1 MPSFSRLLPPLV
13 IVLTSLLASCQ
24 INPSGNI
31 RDLAA
36 IHDPVTWQP
45 VSNRAVEDVFQITD
59 HRQLEEAILANLG
72 AISAED
78 FSFAFE
84 LSSWM
89 MLMLVH
95 DENPVARRQSLA
107 ILGNLA
113 GGWLS
118 RCDASFFT
126 ADNPLEIE
134 PAIKLLAN
142 SMNAT
147 ELEDAA
153 EAILNSTTPSIYTS
167 LRIMA
172 ALGRKIH
179 IIPVDEKRHAT
190 ICSLALRMTV
200 VGITTAVADTDA
212 AVSASAQSTLDILN
226 AFSHAGHTG

>member
-1 MPSFSRLLPPLV
+1 MPSFPRLLPLLV
-13 IVLTSLLASCQ
+13 IILTLLFASCQ
-24 INPSGNI
+24 TSPSGDI

-45 VSNRAVEDVFQITD
+45 VANSAVAASFHISN
-59 HRQLEEAILANLG
+59 HRQLEEEILTRLG

-89 MLMLVH
+89 MVMLVH

-118 RCDASFFT
+118 RCNASFFT

-134 PAIKLLAN
+134 PAIQLLSN
-142 SMNAT
+142 STNAA
-147 ELEDAA
+147 ELEAAA
-153 EAILNSTTPSIYTS
+153 EAILNSATPSIYTS

-179 IIPVDEKRHAT
+179 IIPVDEKRYAT

-200 VGITTAVADTDA
+200 VGIAAALDDADAD
-212 AVSASAQSTLDILN
+212 VSSSAQSTLDIL
-226 AFSHAGHTG
+226 SGYTG

>member
-1 MPSFSRLLPPLV
+1 MPSLPRLLPLMA
-13 IVLTSLLASCQ
+13 IVLTPLFTSCQ
-24 INPSGNI
+24 MNPAGDI

-36 IHDPVTWQP
+36 IHDPSTWQP
-45 VSNRAVEDVFQITD
+45 VSNSAVEDSFQITD
-59 HRQLEEAILANLG
+59 HRQLEEAILTSLG
-72 AISAED
+72 AVSAED

-118 RCDASFFT
+118 RSDASFFA

-134 PAIKLLAN
+134 PAIQLLAD
-142 SMNAT
+142 STNAA
-147 ELEDAA
+147 ELEAA
-153 EAILNSTTPSIYTS
+153 AAAILNSATPSVYTS

-179 IIPVDEKRHAT
+179 VIPVDEKRHAT

-200 VGITTAVADTDA
+200 VGITAAVADTDA
-212 AVSASAQSTLDILN
+212 DVSSSAQSTLDLLN
-226 AFSHAGHTG
+226 GYTG

>member
-1 MPSFSRLLPPLV
+1 MPSLPRLLPLMA
-13 IVLTSLLASCQ
+13 IVLTPLFTSCQ
-24 INPSGNI
+24 MNPAGDI

-36 IHDPVTWQP
+36 IHDPSTWQP
-45 VSNRAVEDVFQITD
+45 VSNSAVEDSFQITD
-59 HRQLEEAILANLG
+59 HRQLEEAILTSLG
-72 AISAED
+72 AVSAED

-126 ADNPLEIE
+126 TDNPLEIG
-134 PAIKLLAN
+134 PAIQLLAN
-142 SMNAT
+142 STNAA
-147 ELEDAA
+147 ELEAA
-153 EAILNSTTPSIYTS
+153 AAAILNSATPSVYTS

-179 IIPVDEKRHAT
+179 VIPVDAKRHAT
-190 ICSLALRMTV
+190 ICSLALKLTV
-200 VGITTAVADTDA
+200 VGVAAAVADADA
-212 AVSASAQSTLDILN
+212 DISSSAQSTLDLLN
-226 AFSHAGHTG
+226 GYTG

>member
-1 MPSFSRLLPPLV
+1 MPSLPRLLPLMV
-13 IVLTSLLASCQ
+13 IVLTPLFTSCQ
-24 INPSGNI
+24 MNPSGDI

-36 IHDPVTWQP
+36 IHDPSTWQP
-45 VSNRAVEDVFQITD
+45 VSNSAVEDSFQITD
-59 HRQLEEAILANLG
+59 HRQLEEAILTSLG
-72 AISAED
+72 AVSAED

-134 PAIKLLAN
+134 PAIQLLAN
-142 SMNAT
+142 STNAA
-147 ELEDAA
+147 ELEAA
-153 EAILNSTTPSIYTS
+153 AAAILNSATPSVYTS

-179 IIPVDEKRHAT
+179 VIPVDEKRHAT

-200 VGITTAVADTDA
+200 VGITAAVADTDA
-212 AVSASAQSTLDILN
+212 DVSSSAQSTLDLLN
-226 AFSHAGHTG
+226 GYTG

>member
-1 MPSFSRLLPPLV
+1 MPSFPRLLTLLV
-13 IVLTSLLASCQ
+13 IILTSLFASCQ
-24 INPSGNI
+24 TSPSGDI

-45 VSNRAVEDVFQITD
+45 VSNSAVEASFHISD
-59 HRQLEEAILANLG
+59 HRQLEEEILTRLG

-89 MLMLVH
+89 MVMLVH

-126 ADNPLEIE
+126 AENPLEIE
-134 PAIKLLAN
+134 PAIQLLAN
-142 SMNAT
+142 STNAT
-147 ELEDAA
+147 ELEAAA
-153 EAILNSTTPSIYTS
+153 EAILNSATPGIYTS
-167 LRIMA
+167 LRIML

-179 IIPVDEKRHAT
+179 IIPVDEKRYAT

-200 VGITTAVADTDA
+200 VGITAALDDADA
-212 AVSASAQSTLDILN
+212 AVSSSAQSTLDIL
-226 AFSHAGHTG
+226 SGYTG

>member
-1 MPSFSRLLPPLV
+1 MPSFPRLLTLLV
-13 IVLTSLLASCQ
+13 IILTSLFASCQ
-24 INPSGNI
+24 TSPSGDI

-45 VSNRAVEDVFQITD
+45 VSNSAVEASFHISD
-59 HRQLEEAILANLG
+59 HRQLEEEILTRLG

-89 MLMLVH
+89 MVMLVH

-118 RCDASFFT
+118 RCGASFFT
-126 ADNPLEIE
+126 VENQLEIE
-134 PAIKLLAN
+134 PAIRLLAN
-142 SMNAT
+142 STNAT
-147 ELEDAA
+147 ELEAAA
-153 EAILNSTTPSIYTS
+153 EAILNSATPSIYTS
-167 LRIMA
+167 LRIMT

-179 IIPVDEKRHAT
+179 IIPVDEKRYAT

-200 VGITTAVADTDA
+200 VGITAAVDDTDA
-212 AVSASAQSTLDILN
+212 AVSSSAQSTLDIL
-226 AFSHAGHTG
+226 SGYTG

>member
-1 MPSFSRLLPPLV
+1 M
-13 IVLTSLLASCQ
+13 TSLFASCQ
-24 INPSGNI
+24 ANPAGNI
-31 RDLAA
+31 RDLSA

-45 VSNRAVEDVFQITD
+45 VANSAVEDSFQITD
-59 HRQLEEAILANLG
+59 HRQLEEAILSSLG

-113 GGWLS
+113 GGWLA
-118 RCDASFFT
+118 RCDASFSET
-126 ADNPLEIE
+126 NNPLDIE
-134 PAIKLLAN
+134 PAIELLADAT
-142 SMNAT
+142 NAT
-147 ELEDAA
+147 ELEAA
-153 EAILNSTTPSIYTS
+153 AAAILNSATPDVYTS

-179 IIPVDEKRHAT
+179 VIPVDKKRHAT
-190 ICSLALRMTV
+190 ICSLALRLTV
-200 VGITTAVADTDA
+200 VGITAAVVDADTTVA
-212 AVSASAQSTLDILN
+212 ASAQSTLDLLN
-226 AFSHAGHTG
+226 GYTG

>member
-1 MPSFSRLLPPLV
+1 MPSLPRLLPLMV
-13 IVLTSLLASCQ
+13 IVLTPLFTSCQ
-24 INPSGNI
+24 MNPAGDI

-36 IHDPVTWQP
+36 IHDPSTWQP
-45 VSNRAVEDVFQITD
+45 VSNSAVEDSFQITD
-59 HRQLEEAILANLG
+59 HRQLEEAILTSLG
-72 AISAED
+72 AVSAED

-118 RCDASFFT
+118 RSDASFFA

-134 PAIKLLAN
+134 PAIQLLAN
-142 SMNAT
+142 STNAA
-147 ELEDAA
+147 ELEAA
-153 EAILNSTTPSIYTS
+153 AAAILNSATPSVYTS

-179 IIPVDEKRHAT
+179 VIPVDEKRHAT

-200 VGITTAVADTDA
+200 VGITAAVADTDA
-212 AVSASAQSTLDILN
+212 DVSSSAQSTLDLLN
-226 AFSHAGHTG
+226 AFSRAGDTG

>member
-1 MPSFSRLLPPLV
+1 M
-13 IVLTSLLASCQ
+13 
-24 INPSGNI
+24 NPARGI

-36 IHDPVTWQP
+36 IHDPSTWQP
-45 VSNRAVEDVFQITD
+45 VSNSAVEDSFQITD
-59 HRQLEEAILANLG
+59 HRQLEEAILTSLG
-72 AISAED
+72 AVSAED

-134 PAIKLLAN
+134 PAIQLLAN
-142 SMNAT
+142 STNAA
-147 ELEDAA
+147 ELEAA
-153 EAILNSTTPSIYTS
+153 AAAILNSATPSVYTS

-179 IIPVDEKRHAT
+179 VIPVDEKRHAT
-190 ICSLALRMTV
+190 VCSLALRMTV
-200 VGITTAVADTDA
+200 VGITAAVADTDA
-212 AVSASAQSTLDILN
+212 DVSSSAQSTLDLLN
-226 AFSHAGHTG
+226 GYTG

>member
-1 MPSFSRLLPPLV
+1 MPSLPRLLPLMA
-13 IVLTSLLASCQ
+13 IVLTPLFTSCQ
-24 INPSGNI
+24 MNPAGDI

-36 IHDPVTWQP
+36 IHDPSTWQP
-45 VSNRAVEDVFQITD
+45 VSNSAVEDSFQITD
-59 HRQLEEAILANLG
+59 HRQLEEAILTSLG
-72 AISAED
+72 AVSAED

-113 GGWLS
+113 GGWIS
-118 RCDASFFT
+118 RSDASFFA

-134 PAIKLLAN
+134 PAIQLLAN
-142 SMNAT
+142 STNAA
-147 ELEDAA
+147 ELEAA
-153 EAILNSTTPSIYTS
+153 AAAILNSATPSVYTS

-179 IIPVDEKRHAT
+179 VIPVDEKRHAT

-200 VGITTAVADTDA
+200 VGITAAVADTDA
-212 AVSASAQSTLDILN
+212 DVSSSAQSTLDLLN
-226 AFSHAGHTG
+226 GYTG

>member
-1 MPSFSRLLPPLV
+1 MPSFSRLLPLLV

-59 HRQLEEAILANLG
+59 HRQLEEAILTNLG

-118 RCDASFFT
+118 RCDASFFN

-134 PAIKLLAN
+134 PAIQLLAN

-147 ELEDAA
+147 DLEAAA

-200 VGITTAVADTDA
+200 VGITAAVADTDA
-212 AVSASAQSTLDILN
+212 VVSSSAQSALDILN
-226 AFSHAGHTG
+226 AFPHAGYTG

>member
-1 MPSFSRLLPPLV
+1 MPSFPRLLPLLV
-13 IVLTSLLASCQ
+13 IILTSLFASCQ
-24 INPSGNI
+24 ANPAGNI
-31 RDLAA
+31 RDLSA

-45 VSNRAVEDVFQITD
+45 VANSAVEDSFQITD
-59 HRQLEEAILANLG
+59 HRQLEEAILSSLG

-113 GGWLS
+113 GGWLA
-118 RCDASFFT
+118 RCDASFSET
-126 ADNPLEIE
+126 NNPLDIE
-134 PAIKLLAN
+134 PAIELLADAT
-142 SMNAT
+142 NAT
-147 ELEDAA
+147 DLEAA
-153 EAILNSTTPSIYTS
+153 AAAILNSATPGVYTS

-179 IIPVDEKRHAT
+179 VIPVDEKRHAT
-190 ICSLALRMTV
+190 ICSLALRLAV
-200 VGITTAVADTDA
+200 VGITAAVADADTTVA
-212 AVSASAQSTLDILN
+212 ASAQSTLDLLN
-226 AFSHAGHTG
+226 GYTG

>member
-1 MPSFSRLLPPLV
+1 MPSLPRLLPLMA
-13 IVLTSLLASCQ
+13 IVLTPLFTSCQ
-24 INPSGNI
+24 MNPAGDI

-36 IHDPVTWQP
+36 IHDPSTWQP
-45 VSNRAVEDVFQITD
+45 VSNSAVEDSFQITD
-59 HRQLEEAILANLG
+59 HRQLEEAILTSLG
-72 AISAED
+72 AVSAED

-118 RCDASFFT
+118 RSDASFFA

-134 PAIKLLAN
+134 PAIQLLAN
-142 SMNAT
+142 STNAA
-147 ELEDAA
+147 ELEAA
-153 EAILNSTTPSIYTS
+153 AAAILNSATPSVYTS

-179 IIPVDEKRHAT
+179 VIPVDEKRHAT

-200 VGITTAVADTDA
+200 VGITAAVADTDA
-212 AVSASAQSTLDILN
+212 DVSSSAQSTLDLLN
-226 AFSHAGHTG
+226 GYTG

>member
-1 MPSFSRLLPPLV
+1 MPSLPRLLPLMA
-13 IVLTSLLASCQ
+13 IVLTPLFTSCQ
-24 INPSGNI
+24 MNPAGDI

-36 IHDPVTWQP
+36 IHDPSTWQP
-45 VSNRAVEDVFQITD
+45 VSNSAVEDSFQITD
-59 HRQLEEAILANLG
+59 HRQLEEAILTSLG
-72 AISAED
+72 AVSAED

-134 PAIKLLAN
+134 PAIQLLAN
-142 SMNAT
+142 STNAA
-147 ELEDAA
+147 ELEAA
-153 EAILNSTTPSIYTS
+153 AAAILNSATPSVYTS

-179 IIPVDEKRHAT
+179 VIPVDEKRHAT

-200 VGITTAVADTDA
+200 VGITAAVADTDA
-212 AVSASAQSTLDILN
+212 AVSSSAQSTLDLLN
-226 AFSHAGHTG
+226 GYTG

>member
-1 MPSFSRLLPPLV
+1 MPSLPRLLPLMVIALTPLF
-13 IVLTSLLASCQ
+13 TSCQ
-24 INPSGNI
+24 MNPSGDI

-36 IHDPVTWQP
+36 IHDPSTWQP
-45 VSNRAVEDVFQITD
+45 VSNSAVEDSFQITD
-59 HRQLEEAILANLG
+59 HRQLEEAILTSLG
-72 AISAED
+72 AVSAED

-126 ADNPLEIE
+126 TENPLEIE
-134 PAIKLLAN
+134 PAIQLLAN
-142 SMNAT
+142 STNAT
-147 ELEDAA
+147 ELEAAA
-153 EAILNSTTPSIYTS
+153 EAILNSATPGIYTS
-167 LRIMA
+167 LRIML

-200 VGITTAVADTDA
+200 VGITAAVADTDA
-212 AVSASAQSTLDILN
+212 AVSSSAQSTLDILN
-226 AFSHAGHTG
+226 AFSHAGYTG

>member
-1 MPSFSRLLPPLV
+1 MPSFPRLLPLLV
-13 IVLTSLLASCQ
+13 IILTSLFASCQ
-24 INPSGNI
+24 ANPAGNI
-31 RDLAA
+31 RDLSA

-45 VSNRAVEDVFQITD
+45 VANSAVEDSFQITD
-59 HRQLEEAILANLG
+59 HRQLEEAILSSLG

-113 GGWLS
+113 GGWLA
-118 RCDASFFT
+118 RCDASFSET
-126 ADNPLEIE
+126 NNPLDIE
-134 PAIKLLAN
+134 PAIELLADAT
-142 SMNAT
+142 NAT
-147 ELEDAA
+147 ELEAA
-153 EAILNSTTPSIYTS
+153 AAAILNSATPDVYTS

-179 IIPVDEKRHAT
+179 VIPVDKKRHAT
-190 ICSLALRMTV
+190 ICSLALRLTV
-200 VGITTAVADTDA
+200 VGITAAVVDADTTVA
-212 AVSASAQSTLDILN
+212 ASAQSTLDLLN
-226 AFSHAGHTG
+226 GYTG

>member
-1 MPSFSRLLPPLV
+1 MPSLPRLLLPLV
-13 IVLTSLLASCQ
+13 VILTSLFASCQ
-24 INPSGNI
+24 ANPSGSI

-45 VSNRAVEDVFQITD
+45 VSNSAVEASFHISD
-59 HRQLEEAILANLG
+59 HRQLEEEILTSLG

-89 MLMLVH
+89 MVMLVH

-118 RCDASFFT
+118 RCNASFFT

-134 PAIKLLAN
+134 PAIQLLSN
-142 SMNAT
+142 STNAA
-147 ELEDAA
+147 ELEAAA
-153 EAILNSTTPSIYTS
+153 EAILNSATPSIYTS

-179 IIPVDEKRHAT
+179 IIPVDEKRYAT

-200 VGITTAVADTDA
+200 VGITAAVDDTDA
-212 AVSASAQSTLDILN
+212 AVSSSAQSTLDIL
-226 AFSHAGHTG
+226 SGYTG